1 MAIEV
6 KNGSVANFGNI
17 DAETVHT
24 RFRIKKG
31 SIVLG
36 TAVLDNSRT
45 VPANRSAEFAVG
57 TIKLKFLKGA
67 FEDAGIKEMCELY
80 FDTGV
85 TIECFVDSTTEVS
98 AGGYSDVTTSS
109 WTYTV
114 VND

>member
-6 KNGSVANFGNI
+6 KNGSVTNFGNL

-24 RFRIKKG
+24 RFTIKKG
-31 SIVLG
+31 TRILG
-36 TAVLDNSRT
+36 TAVLDNART

-57 TIKLKFLKGA
+57 TIKLKFLKGD
-67 FEDAGIKEMCELY
+67 FEDDGIKEMCELY
-80 FDTGV
+80 FGTGV
-85 TIECFVDSTTEVS
+85 TIECFVDATTEVS
-98 AGGYSDVTTSS
+98 AGGYSEVTTSS